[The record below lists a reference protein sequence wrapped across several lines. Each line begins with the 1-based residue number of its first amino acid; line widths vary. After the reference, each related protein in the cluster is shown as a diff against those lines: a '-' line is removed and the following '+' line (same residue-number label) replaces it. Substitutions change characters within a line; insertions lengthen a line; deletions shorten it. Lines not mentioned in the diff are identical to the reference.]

1 MLADQLRQAR
11 ERAGLSGYAL
21 AQQSGIGVATI
32 AEIESGKNKNPG
44 ILTVAKL
51 ADVLQV
57 SLDALTERT
66 TTPRPRPRRKR
77 PAPAA
82 DGEEE
87 AAA

>member
-32 AEIESGKNKNPG
+32 AEIESGEDKDRG

-66 TTPRPRPRRKR
+66 TTPRPRRKR